1 LGRKKSEK
9 SFAGVSI
16 DILDGLAKLR
26 LARDLQSNGAL
37 LSFRNLIW
45 QVKAARFARCQEEV
59 TMATLAK
66 AAPQPIPRIAPRED
80 LNPYRIAQIQ
90 FDIAAEY
97 LKLDQGL
104 RQILRTPKR
113 ILEVSIPTKM
123 DNGQVKVFSGYRVQ
137 HNVARGP
144 AKGGIRYH
152 PAVTLDEVKALAA
165 WMTWKTATVN
175 IPYGGGKGGVIC
187 DPKRMTKSELERMT
201 RRYTSEILPIIGP
214 ERDIPAPDMYTD
226 AQTMAWIMDT
236 YSMTKG
242 YSTLGV
248 VTGKP
253 LSIGGSEGR
262 NEATARGCLVAVE
275 EACRVKKMSLR
286 GTSVAIQ
293 GFGNAGSLAAK
304 LFAEKKARIVA
315 ISDSRGGVFNSRGID
330 PLKAMRY
337 KERSGTVVGMPG
349 TSRIS
354 NDELLTMKC
363 DILIPAALEN
373 VITLNNADQIKAKI
387 VAEAANG
394 PTTPH
399 ADEVLARKG
408 IMLLPDILANAGGVT
423 VSYFEWVQDLQ
434 SFFWSEAE
442 VNAKLESVMRRAF
455 TEVHESARK
464 HRTHMRTGAYCLAVG
479 RVADATLVRG
489 LFP

>member
-1 LGRKKSEK
+1 VRTAWLC
-9 SFAGVSI
+9 
-16 DILDGLAKLR
+16 
-26 LARDLQSNGAL
+26 AR
-37 LSFRNLIW
+37 
-45 QVKAARFARCQEEV
+45 QEEV
-59 TMATLAK
+59 KMATLAK

-113 ILEVSIPTKM
+113 VLEVSIPTKM

-187 DPKRMTKSELERMT
+187 DPKRMTKPELERMT
-201 RRYTSEILPIIGP
+201 RRYTSEILPLIGP
-214 ERDIPAPDMYTD
+214 EKDIPAPDMYTD
-226 AQTMAWIMDT
+226 SQTMAWIMDT

-275 EACRVKKMSLR
+275 EACRVKKMSVR
-286 GTSVAIQ
+286 GASVAIQ

-304 LFAEKKARIVA
+304 LFAEKKGRVIA

>member
-1 LGRKKSEK
+1 
-9 SFAGVSI
+9 
-16 DILDGLAKLR
+16 
-26 LARDLQSNGAL
+26 
-37 LSFRNLIW
+37 
-45 QVKAARFARCQEEV
+45 
-59 TMATLAK
+59 MATAK
-66 AAPQPIPRIAPRED
+66 AVPQPMPRIAPRED
-80 LNPYRIAQIQ
+80 LNPHRIAQIQ
-90 FDIAAEY
+90 FDIAAEH
-97 LKLDQGL
+97 LKLDPGL
-104 RQILRTPKR
+104 RQMLRTPKR
-113 ILEVSIPTKM
+113 VLEVSIPTKM
-123 DNGQVKVFSGYRVQ
+123 DNGQLKVFTGYRVQ

-152 PAVTLDEVKALAA
+152 PNVTVDEVKALAT
-165 WMTWKTATVN
+165 WMTWKCAAVN

-187 DPKRMTKSELERMT
+187 DPKRMSKPELERMT
-201 RRYTSEILPIIGP
+201 RRYASEILPVIGP
-214 ERDIPAPDMYTD
+214 EQDIPAPDVYTD
-226 AQTMAWIMDT
+226 SQTMAWIMDT

-253 LSIGGSEGR
+253 VSIGGSEGR
-262 NEATARGCLVAVE
+262 KEATARGVLVVVE
-275 EACRVKKMSLR
+275 EACKIKKMSLR
-286 GTSVAIQ
+286 GASVAIQ
-293 GFGNAGSLAAK
+293 GFGNAGSMVAK

-354 NDELLTMKC
+354 NDDLLTMKC
-363 DILIPAALEN
+363 DILVPAALEN
-373 VITLNNADQIKAKI
+373 VITLNNVEQIKAKI

-408 IMLLPDILANAGGVT
+408 ILLLPDILANAGGVT
-423 VSYFEWVQDLQ
+423 ASYFEWVQDLQ
-434 SFFWSEAE
+434 SFFWPLAE
-442 VNAKLESVMRRAF
+442 VNAKLESILRRAF
-455 TEVHESARK
+455 LEVHESMRK
-464 HRTHMRTGAYCLAVG
+464 HRTHMRTGAYVLAVG

>member
-1 LGRKKSEK
+1 
-9 SFAGVSI
+9 
-16 DILDGLAKLR
+16 
-26 LARDLQSNGAL
+26 
-37 LSFRNLIW
+37 
-45 QVKAARFARCQEEV
+45 
-59 TMATLAK
+59 MATVAK
-66 AAPQPIPRIAPRED
+66 AAPAPMPRIAPRED
-80 LNPYRIAQIQ
+80 LNPYRISQIQ

-97 LKLDQGL
+97 LKLDAGL

-113 ILEVSIPTKM
+113 VFEVSVPTKM
-123 DNGQVKVFSGYRVQ
+123 DNGQIKVFTGYRVQ
-137 HNVARGP
+137 HNIARGP

-187 DPKRMTKSELERMT
+187 DPKRMSKPELERMT
-201 RRYTSEILPIIGP
+201 RRYASEIFPIIGP
-214 ERDIPAPDMYTD
+214 EQDIPAPDVYTD
-226 AQTMAWIMDT
+226 SQTMAWIMDT

-242 YSTLGV
+242 YSSLGV

-262 NEATARGCLVAVE
+262 HEATARGCLFVTE

-286 GTSVAIQ
+286 GSSVAIQ

-304 LFAEKKARIVA
+304 LFAEKKARVIA

-354 NDELLTMKC
+354 NDDLLTMKC

-408 IMLLPDILANAGGVT
+408 IMVLPDILANSGGVT

-434 SFFWSEAE
+434 SFFWSESE
-442 VNAKLESVMRRAF
+442 VNAKLESVMKRAF
-455 TEVHESARK
+455 LEVHESARK

>member
-1 LGRKKSEK
+1 M
-9 SFAGVSI
+9 AIV
-16 DILDGLAKLR
+16 AKP
-26 LARDLQSNGAL
+26 AN
-37 LSFRNLIW
+37 N
-45 QVKAARFARCQEEV
+45 
-59 TMATLAK
+59 
-66 AAPQPIPRIAPRED
+66 QPIPRIAPRED
-80 LNPYRIAQIQ
+80 LNPYRISQIQ

-113 ILEVSIPTKM
+113 VLEVSVPTKM
-123 DNGQVKVFSGYRVQ
+123 DNGQIKVFTGFRVQ

-152 PAVTLDEVKALAA
+152 PGVTLDEVKALAM

-187 DPKRMTKSELERMT
+187 DPKRMSKSELERMT
-201 RRYTSEILPIIGP
+201 RRFASEIFPIIGP
-214 ERDIPAPDMYTD
+214 EQDIPAPDVYTD
-226 AQTMAWIMDT
+226 SQTMAWIMDT

-242 YSTLGV
+242 YSSLGV

-253 LSIGGSEGR
+253 ISIGGSEGR
-262 NEATARGCLVAVE
+262 NEATARGCLIAVE
-275 EACRVKKMSLR
+275 EACKLKKISLR
-286 GTSVAIQ
+286 GASVAIQ
-293 GFGNAGSLAAK
+293 GFGNAGSIAAK
-304 LFAEKKARIVA
+304 LFAEKKARVIA

-354 NDELLTMKC
+354 NDDLLAMKC

-387 VAEAANG
+387 IAEAANG

-408 IMLLPDILANAGGVT
+408 IMVIPDILANSGGVT

-434 SFFWSEAE
+434 SFFWSEGE
-442 VNAKLESVMRRAF
+442 VNSKLEIVIRRAF
-455 TEVHESARK
+455 HEVHESARK
-464 HRTHMRTGAYCLAVG
+464 HRTHLRTGAYALAVG

>member
-1 LGRKKSEK
+1 
-9 SFAGVSI
+9 
-16 DILDGLAKLR
+16 
-26 LARDLQSNGAL
+26 
-37 LSFRNLIW
+37 
-45 QVKAARFARCQEEV
+45 
-59 TMATLAK
+59 MATVAK
-66 AAPQPIPRIAPRED
+66 PAPQPVPRIAPRED
-80 LNPYRIAQIQ
+80 LNPYRISQIQ
-90 FDIAAEY
+90 FDLAAEY
-97 LKLDQGL
+97 LKLDPGL

-113 ILEVSIPTKM
+113 VMEVSIPTKM
-123 DNGQVKVFSGYRVQ
+123 DNGQVKVFTGYRVQ

-144 AKGGIRYH
+144 AKGGIRFH
-152 PAVTLDEVKALAA
+152 PAVTLDEVKALAM
-165 WMTWKTATVN
+165 WMTWKTAAVN

-187 DPKRMTKSELERMT
+187 DPKRMSKSELERMT

-214 ERDIPAPDMYTD
+214 EQDIPAPDVYTD

-242 YSTLGV
+242 YSSLGV

-253 LSIGGSEGR
+253 VSIGGSEGR
-262 NEATARGCLVAVE
+262 NEATARGCLVVTE
-275 EACRVKKMSLR
+275 EACKVKKISLR
-286 GTSVAIQ
+286 GATVAIQ
-293 GFGNAGSLAAK
+293 GFGNAGSIAAK
-304 LFAEKKARIVA
+304 LFTEKKARVIA

-354 NDELLTMKC
+354 NDDLLTMKC

-399 ADEVLARKG
+399 SDEVLARKG
-408 IMLLPDILANAGGVT
+408 VMLLPDILANAGGVT
-423 VSYFEWVQDLQ
+423 ASYFEWVQDLQ

-442 VNAKLESVMRRAF
+442 VNSKLESVMRRAF
-455 TEVHESARK
+455 TDVHEASRK
-464 HRTHMRTGAYCLAVG
+464 HRTHMRTGAYVLAVG

>member
-1 LGRKKSEK
+1 
-9 SFAGVSI
+9 
-16 DILDGLAKLR
+16 
-26 LARDLQSNGAL
+26 
-37 LSFRNLIW
+37 
-45 QVKAARFARCQEEV
+45 
-59 TMATLAK
+59 MATVAK
-66 AAPQPIPRIAPRED
+66 PASTQPIPRIAPRED
-80 LNPYRIAQIQ
+80 LNPYRISQIQ

-97 LKLDQGL
+97 LKLDPGM

-113 ILEVSIPTKM
+113 VLEVSIPTKM
-123 DNGQVKVFSGYRVQ
+123 DNGQIKVFTGFRVQ

-152 PAVTLDEVKALAA
+152 PAVTLDEVKALAM

-175 IPYGGGKGGVIC
+175 IPYGGAKGGVIC
-187 DPKRMTKSELERMT
+187 DPKRMSKSELERMT
-201 RRYTSEILPIIGP
+201 RRFAAEILPIIGP
-214 ERDIPAPDMYTD
+214 EQDIPAPDVYTD
-226 AQTMAWIMDT
+226 SQTMAWIMDT

-242 YSTLGV
+242 HSTLGV

-253 LSIGGSEGR
+253 ISIGGSEGR
-262 NEATARGCLVAVE
+262 NEATARGCVIAVE
-275 EACRVKKMSLR
+275 EACKVKKISLR
-286 GTSVAIQ
+286 GASGAIQ
-293 GFGNAGSLAAK
+293 GFGNAGSIAAK
-304 LFAEKKARIVA
+304 LFSEKKARVIA

-354 NDELLTMKC
+354 NDDLLTMKC
-363 DILIPAALEN
+363 DILVPAALEN
-373 VITLNNADQIKAKI
+373 SITLNNADQIKAKI

-408 IMLLPDILANAGGVT
+408 TLVIPDVLANAGGVT

-442 VNAKLESVMRRAF
+442 VNQKLDLVMRRAF
-455 TEVHESARK
+455 HEVHEMARK
-464 HRTHMRTGAYCLAVG
+464 HRAHLRTGAYVLAVG

>member
-1 LGRKKSEK
+1 
-9 SFAGVSI
+9 
-16 DILDGLAKLR
+16 
-26 LARDLQSNGAL
+26 
-37 LSFRNLIW
+37 
-45 QVKAARFARCQEEV
+45 
-59 TMATLAK
+59 MATVAK
-66 AAPQPIPRIAPRED
+66 AAPQAMPRIAPRED
-80 LNPYRIAQIQ
+80 LNPHRIAQIQ

-97 LKLDQGL
+97 LKLDAGL

-113 ILEVSIPTKM
+113 VLEVSIPTKM
-123 DNGQVKVFSGYRVQ
+123 DNGQVKVFTGYRVQ

-152 PAVTLDEVKALAA
+152 PNVTVDEVKALAT
-165 WMTWKTATVN
+165 WMTWKCATVN
-175 IPYGGGKGGVIC
+175 IPFGGGKGGVIC
-187 DPKRMTKSELERMT
+187 DPKRMSKGELERMT
-201 RRYTSEILPIIGP
+201 RRYASEILPLIGP
-214 ERDIPAPDMYTD
+214 EQDIPAPDVYTD

-242 YSTLGV
+242 YSSLGV

-253 LSIGGSEGR
+253 VSIGGSEGR
-262 NEATARGCLVAVE
+262 KEATARGVLVTVE
-275 EACRVKKMSLR
+275 EACKVKKISLR
-286 GTSVAIQ
+286 GAAVAIQ
-293 GFGNAGSLAAK
+293 GFGNAGSMVAK

-354 NDELLTMKC
+354 NDDLLTMKC

-373 VITLNNADQIKAKI
+373 VITLNNVDQIKAKI

-399 ADEVLARKG
+399 ADEALARKS

-423 VSYFEWVQDLQ
+423 ASYFEWVQDLQ
-434 SFFWSEAE
+434 SFFWPAAE
-442 VNAKLESVMRRAF
+442 VNLKLESLMRRAF
-455 TEVHESARK
+455 LEVYESMRK
-464 HRTHMRTGAYCLAVG
+464 HRTHMRTGAYVLAVG